1 MLSQVTY
8 VSSAMVLSHPEST
21 KPEDSEYIS
30 NTPIILPYDFVAN
43 TTAIPSPGTLF
54 ISCGIKSIAKSPH
67 PEKYFGP
74 R

>member
-1 MLSQVTY
+1 MLSQVTD

-21 KPEDSEYIS
+21 KPEYIS

-43 TTAIPSPGTLF
+43 TTAIPSPGTPF